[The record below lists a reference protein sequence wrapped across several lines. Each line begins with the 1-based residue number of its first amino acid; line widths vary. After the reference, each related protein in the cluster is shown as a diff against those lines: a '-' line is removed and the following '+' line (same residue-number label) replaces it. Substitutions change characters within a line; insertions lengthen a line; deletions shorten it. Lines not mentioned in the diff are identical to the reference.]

1 MEIPLSLFF
10 GSLCSGSRME
20 NTFLQLHPLPH
31 SAHCLGAG
39 PLRSPPK
46 TFITAHAPQKG
57 QNLPPCSATSSQWGE
72 TCCRDQSKEKQV
84 LTEGGADIFWVRNLS
99 QAAHEASAPCTPN
112 LIPPTSPA
120 HEELS
125 EESVSKQ
132 PGTGG
137 TEGEDREGRG
147 LLSMPKALPGRA
159 LFKNIFT
166 TILLNS
172 LQF

>member
-1 MEIPLSLFF
+1 M
-10 GSLCSGSRME
+10 
-20 NTFLQLHPLPH
+20 
-31 SAHCLGAG
+31 
-39 PLRSPPK
+39 
-46 TFITAHAPQKG
+46 
-57 QNLPPCSATSSQWGE
+57 
-72 TCCRDQSKEKQV
+72 
-84 LTEGGADIFWVRNLS
+84 
-99 QAAHEASAPCTPN
+99 
-112 LIPPTSPA
+112 
-120 HEELS
+120 
-125 EESVSKQ
+125 SKQ